1 MNIISSDPPAKNWQA
16 RLELGFESRHAKTQL
31 VKRSHQGPLMVQ
43 RPFYPEGSVCH
54 VYLLHPPGGVVAGDQ
69 LQIEVNAA
77 LASQVL
83 LTTPAAGKFYR
94 SDGRVASQT
103 IGLNIAAE
111 ATLEWLPQE
120 TIIYEGARLES
131 SMVVT
136 LETGACFIGWE
147 VTVLGRP
154 AAAEGFNQGSLLLS
168 WQIVKAG
175 CPMLIE
181 KLVLNPSAFAAPW
194 GLQGYSTCGTLIA
207 TPACQHDLDAVREL
221 IAEHPGCGVT
231 LIEDLLICRA
241 IDSRADRLREF
252 FEQIWRVLRP
262 TVIGRDVCVPRIWAT

>member
-1 MNIISSDPPAKNWQA
+1 MNIISSDSPAKNWQA

-77 LASQVL
+77 SASQVL
-83 LTTPAAGKFYR
+83 LTSPAAGKFYR
-94 SDGRVASQT
+94 SDGRVAGQKVS
-103 IGLNIAAE
+103 LNIAAD

-131 SMVVT
+131 SMTVM
-136 LETGACFIGWE
+136 LETGARFIGWD

-154 AAAEGFNQGSLLLS
+154 AAAEGFNEGSLLLS
-168 WQIVKAG
+168 WRIVKAG
-175 CPMLIE
+175 RPMLIE
-181 KLVLNPSAFAAPW
+181 KLALDPKAFAASW
-194 GLQGYSTCGTLIA
+194 GLQAHSTCGTLIA
-207 TPACQHDLDAVREL
+207 TPASQRDLEAVREL
-221 IAEHPGCGVT
+221 IADHPGAGVT
-231 LIEDLLICRA
+231 LIDDLLICRA
-241 IDSRADRLREF
+241 IDSRADHLREF

-262 TVIGRDVCVPRIWAT
+262 TVIGREVCLPRIWAT